1 MKIFRFKK
9 FDCNHSKSSMKI
21 GVDAVLLGAWTDI
34 ADCRKALDVGTGC
47 GVIALMLAQRIDD
60 EIRQE
65 TVDRE
70 KNDEPARILSVKSD
84 FSVTAIDIDS
94 PSVKEANENFANS
107 PWSDSLTALETDF
120 RDLGDEKYDLIVSNP
135 PYFDDGV
142 ADPQGA
148 RMLARHQGD
157 LSPSQLLRV
166 CKGNLSPTSR
176 IALVLPYSQA
186 DTLESFAN
194 EIGYQLL
201 RRTDVKGHA
210 NAPVKRSLM
219 EFAVTKEAEHTE
231 GNKISVADKPATRN
245 TLILEETPGMPTT
258 DHRFLCKN
266 FYLKF

>member
-9 FDCNHSKSSMKI
+9 FDCSHSKSSMKI
-21 GVDAVLLGAWTDI
+21 GVDAVLLGAWTNI
-34 ADCRKALDVGTGC
+34 ADCRKVLDVGTGC

-60 EIRQE
+60 EIRQK
-65 TVDRE
+65 TIDRE
-70 KNDEPARILSVKSD
+70 KNDDPARILSAKSD

-107 PWSDSLTALETDF
+107 PWSDSMTALETDF
-120 RDLGDEKYDLIVSNP
+120 RNLGDEKYDLIVSNP

-148 RMLARHQGD
+148 RMLARHQAD

-166 CKGNLSPTSR
+166 CKENLSPSGR
-176 IALVLPYSQA
+176 IALVLPFSQA
-186 DTLESFAN
+186 ETLESYAN
-194 EIGYQLL
+194 EIGYVLL
-201 RRTDVKGHA
+201 RRTDVKGHP

-219 EFAVTKEAEHTE
+219 EFALTDSTDGLKE
-231 GNKISVADKPATRN
+231 NRSSVAAKQTSRS

-258 DHRFLCKN
+258 GHRSLCKN
-266 FYLKF
+266 FYLKC